1 MKDNPVL
8 STIKLEMEGTMNI
21 VLGVHVKHDRSACI
35 IIDGRVVVNIANERL
50 DRVKYS
56 DSPEIPY
63 TAVDAVLKHCNIDIS
78 QVSCI
83 GMSGAGI
90 ESEKVK
96 QFYKDDFF
104 AHYRCREIPFSFCH
118 IIGHTHILPFVRPL
132 FPKA

>member
-1 MKDNPVL
+1 
-8 STIKLEMEGTMNI
+8 MNI

-35 IIDGRVVVNIANERL
+35 IIDGKVVVNIANERL

-104 AHYRCREIPFSFCH
+104 AHYRCREIPFFFLSHHWAHAYSSFCSSTFSESL
-118 IIGHTHILPFVRPL
+118 IFVVLR
-132 FPKA
+132 

>member
-1 MKDNPVL
+1 
-8 STIKLEMEGTMNI
+8 MNI

-96 QFYKDDFF
+96 QFYKDDFSLTIDVAKF
-104 AHYRCREIPFSFCH
+104 LFSFCH

>member
-1 MKDNPVL
+1 
-8 STIKLEMEGTMNI
+8 MEGTMNI

-96 QFYKDDFF
+96 QFYNLQHNTDHL
-104 AHYRCREIPFSFCH
+104 A
-118 IIGHTHILPFVRPL
+118 
-132 FPKA
+132 